1 MESILVWFV
10 VIFAGLMIYR
20 FLSQRAATPKARVAA
35 MLRRYSLFARMGFS
49 EAEILFRIMVSR
61 SQWKNLP
68 HEFLR
73 ELVRRL
79 KTKEDVLRF
88 ISLSEDR
95 EYVRQRFP
103 RIAQSPDLEQ
113 AMAEVAC
120 LLSRFGC
127 ELQNEGRLK
136 EAEFVQRLALPL
148 GPDRYFT
155 TLPLAAT
162 YYDTGRYRDA
172 RPLFERGLAHLE
184 QLVNNGAAPESFAPA
199 ACLGTESDVAKVRAA
214 YLGKYQECLRAAGRQ

>member
-1 MESILVWFV
+1 V
-10 VIFAGLMIYR
+10 VLLAGLTIYR

-35 MLRRYSLFARMGFS
+35 MLRRYSFFSRMGFS
-49 EAEILFRIMVSR
+49 EAEILFRIMATR

-73 ELVRRL
+73 QVVRRL

-88 ISLSEDR
+88 ISLSEDCGH
-95 EYVRQRFP
+95 VKQRFAA
-103 RIAQSPDLEQ
+103 IAKNSDVEH

-127 ELQNEGRLK
+127 ELQNQGRLK

-184 QLVNNGAAPESFAPA
+184 QLVSNGASPESFAPA
-199 ACLGTESDVAKVRAA
+199 TCLGTETDVAKVRAA

>member
-1 MESILVWFV
+1 MESVLVWFV
-10 VIFAGLMIYR
+10 VLFAGLTIYR
-20 FLSQRAATPKARVAA
+20 FLSRRAATPEVRVAA

-49 EAEILFRIMVSR
+49 EPDILFRILVSR
-61 SQWKNLP
+61 NQWKNLP

-88 ISLSEDR
+88 ISLAEDCGH
-95 EYVRQRFP
+95 VKQRFP
-103 RIAQSPDLEQ
+103 AIARNPDLEH

-120 LLSRFGC
+120 LLARFGC
-127 ELQNEGRLK
+127 ELQNQGRLK

-172 RPLFERGLAHLE
+172 RPLFERGLAQLE
-184 QLVNNGAAPESFAPA
+184 QLVHDRAVDGRFAPT
-199 ACLGTESDVAKVRAA
+199 ACLGMDSDVVRVRAA
-214 YLGKYQECLRAAGRQ
+214 YLGKYQECLRAAGKQ

>member
-10 VIFAGLMIYR
+10 LLFAGLTIYR
-20 FLSQRAATPKARVAA
+20 FLSQRATTPKARVAA
-35 MLRRYSLFARMGFS
+35 MLRRYSLFARMGFA
-49 EAEILFRIMVSR
+49 EPEILFRVMVTR
-61 SQWKNLP
+61 SQWKSLP

-88 ISLSEDR
+88 ISLSEDCGHVKQL
-95 EYVRQRFP
+95 YS
-103 RIAQSPDLEQ
+103 RIAQNPDLEQ

-120 LLSRFGC
+120 VLARFGC
-127 ELQNEGRLK
+127 ELQSEGRLK

-184 QLVNNGAAPESFAPA
+184 QLANNGAADQRFAPA
-199 ACLGTESDVAKVRAA
+199 ACLGTDADVLKMRAA
-214 YLGKYQECLRAAGRQ
+214 YRGKYEACLRATGRH